1 MERKTIVFFYRDIGV
16 TKNEN
21 SFFSS
26 YHVSEKSIPRINEYS
41 PDTEYESLLPFLSR
55 NGNV

>member
-1 MERKTIVFFYRDIGV
+1 MVFFYRDIGV

-41 PDTEYESLLPFLSR
+41 LDTEYESLLPFLSR